1 MGKPKQNGNNVQ
13 NGQVKYSDPR
23 EAYLSTKSAMVL
35 KELDYQLKDFFADAM
50 KDKAVL
56 AEDQRGL
63 YITGKSYVDALTLDP
78 YRQYNRNT
86 LKITRNEAGVDI
98 ETTNGMLYSVAL

>member
-1 MGKPKQNGNNVQ
+1 MAKVKQTNSVQ
-13 NGQVKYSDPR
+13 NVQVKYSDPR
-23 EAYLSTKSAMVL
+23 EAYLSTKSEMVL
-35 KELDYQLKDFFADAM
+35 KELDYQLKDFFENAM

-56 AEDQRGL
+56 AEDQRGM
-63 YITGKSYVDALTLDP
+63 YITGKSYINALTLDP

-86 LKITRNEAGVDI
+86 LKITRTESRVDI